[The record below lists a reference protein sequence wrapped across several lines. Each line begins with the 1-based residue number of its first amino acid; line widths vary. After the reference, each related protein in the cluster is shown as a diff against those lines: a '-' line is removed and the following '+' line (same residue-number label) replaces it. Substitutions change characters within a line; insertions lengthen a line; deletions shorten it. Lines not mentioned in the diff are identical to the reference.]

1 MPMKN
6 VIGLIKSI
14 SIPVLVIIVLHLTG
28 LLSSTTAYAQKILL
42 KTGILN
48 ASVDR
53 PVTNENF
60 SYDFSIQTM
69 SGESIP
75 MEQLKGK
82 VIFLNLWATWCGPCR
97 AEMPAIESLYKGVA
111 HKDLAFVMLS
121 IDRKNDE
128 TKVKNYIATKGFT
141 FPVYLVE
148 HPFPNNLP
156 EILQVP
162 SIPTTFVINKQGEVV
177 YKNVGTANYD
187 TKKFRNFL
195 QALLNE

>member
-1 MPMKN
+1 MKKL
-6 VIGLIKSI
+6 IGLIKSI
-14 SIPVLVIIVLHLTG
+14 SIPVLVILVLHLTG

-42 KTGILN
+42 QTGILN

-53 PVTNENF
+53 QVTNENF
-60 SYDFSIQTM
+60 SYNFTIQNM
-69 SGESIP
+69 NGEPIP

-97 AEMPAIESLYKGVA
+97 AEMPAIESLYKGIP

-128 TKVKNYIATKGFT
+128 AKVKNYVATKGFT
-141 FPVYLVE
+141 FPVYLVQS
-148 HPFPNNLP
+148 PFPNNLP
-156 EILQVP
+156 EVLQVP
-162 SIPTTFVINKQGEVV
+162 SIPTTFVINKKGEIV

-195 QALLNE
+195 QELLNE